1 MNSLK
6 NENKLIWNEILFEDF
21 LEELFNLI
29 ELIQNKFNYKKLYTL
44 IKYINKYYKTSNQ
57 FKEETK
63 LSIEGD
69 INLNIIFSGI
79 LYDIDVNRE
88 NNYTN
93 RGINNNI
100 NKNFRFKD
108 LTPQIQYL
116 TKTIIENCFSLRL

>member
-1 MNSLK
+1 MEWNF
-6 NENKLIWNEILFEDF
+6 IWRF